1 MMADYIIIGSP
12 DHGED
17 NRRSVAS
24 TAREALAMYCDTIVA
39 GFREDQVKVAGPDG
53 SPLTRRDLER
63 LAETEQDA

>member
-1 MMADYIIIGSP
+1 MTDYVIIGSP

-17 NRRSVAS
+17 NRRSVATS
-24 TAREALAMYCDTIVA
+24 AREALAMYGDTIGA

-53 SPLTRRDLER
+53 TPLTRQDLEL